1 MSYEYIPDNWVVIK
15 FNGDDP
21 HYRVLAG
28 WSGGYLD
35 GDYWQMN
42 SGIVRVEESTKEYET
57 GNGSVFVECFD
68 FYGASGSM
76 YRCNKEAYCLR
87 VNTAGIWNTLKKL
100 HGDKVELMDEETD
113 WTKVDWIIGKE

>member
-1 MSYEYIPDNWVVIK
+1 MSYEYLPDNWVVIK

-28 WSGGYLD
+28 WSGGYLN
-35 GDYWQMN
+35 GDAWRMN
-42 SGIVRVEESTKEYET
+42 SGITNVEETDNFFYFF
-57 GNGSVFVECFD
+57 GS
-68 FYGASGSM
+68 SGSC
-76 YRCNKEAYCLR
+76 YKCHKKFYCLR